1 MDATTWFTCLIAVIT
16 GALSQQAS
24 ESTNECPK
32 DIIKQAM
39 GCFSDLASGVTKGQ
53 PAQFARSMP
62 LDYHMIRE
70 YCQEGGHM
78 TRFLSCID
86 NLQRQCEN
94 AQEAEV
100 LLQIINPERVRTSV
114 PNLCGNIDLIEGS
127 AECLNQEMT
136 RDSSCKNSAKEMI
149 KKGMAETPRN
159 VSALFIVQC
168 RFFNILAEC
177 QRTSVKKN
185 CGEQQANLHA
195 DFILSFVPNTCS
207 NTNSSMT
214 STGDVT
220 TNKPLRT
227 SEETATLLGVS
238 PFQKHSPSYTA
249 TVKSSVDTTHKPKDK
264 APELSGN
271 KIPEQILKT
280 LPPFLKDD
288 EKLGLKVG
296 PKSRRH
302 SEDATE
308 DVKTTNAGES
318 VAVCSGLVVSLVAC
332 LLLIKQ

>member
-1 MDATTWFTCLIAVIT
+1 MAHHSAYK
-16 GALSQQAS
+16 GALSQPAS
-24 ESTNECPK
+24 DSTSECPK
-32 DIIKQAM
+32 DIIKKAM

-127 AECLNQEMT
+127 ADCLNREMT
-136 RDSSCKNSAKEMI
+136 RDSNCKNSAKEMI

-177 QRTSVKKN
+177 QRTSVKEN

-207 NTNSSMT
+207 DSNSSIT

-220 TNKPLRT
+220 TNRPLRT

-238 PFQKHSPSYTA
+238 PYQKHSPSYTA
-249 TVKSSVDTTHKPKDK
+249 TAKSSVDTTREPKDK
-264 APELSGN
+264 VPELSGD
-271 KIPEQILKT
+271 KVPEQILKT

-296 PKSRRH
+296 MKSRRH
-302 SEDATE
+302 SDDDADDE
-308 DVKTTNAGES
+308 KITNAGES
-318 VAVCSGLVVSLVAC
+318 VAVCLGLVISLVTS
-332 LLLIKQ
+332 LLLIEQ